1 LNLLILGDDH
11 LFNGLPPAWV
21 QRAPAA
27 HYISHHILQED
38 VLLLTIMR
46 HALTIDVEEFFQV
59 HALSRVVA
67 MEDWETYPS
76 SVAACTELILNI
88 LEAGEVKATFFCLGW
103 IAERHPDLIRRIHR
117 AGHEI
122 ASHGYAHKVIYDQE
136 PAVFKADTSR
146 AKSILEDITGEPV
159 LGYRAPTYSITK
171 RTLWAL
177 DILEELGYRYDSS
190 IFPIRH
196 DNYGIPDA
204 PRFPHRLSPR
214 RLVEFPISTVRWG
227 SANLPIAGGGYFRLL
242 PYGWTRWGMRRV
254 NGVEQAPAVF
264 YLHPWEIDPEQ
275 PRLEAPALARYR
287 HYHNLRETEGR
298 LERLMR
304 EFPFGTMRSLIASV
318 PLPPLTLGAAAAAQ
332 AAR

>member
-1 LNLLILGDDH
+1 
-11 LFNGLPPAWV
+11 
-21 QRAPAA
+21 
-27 HYISHHILQED
+27 
-38 VLLLTIMR
+38 MR

-67 MEDWETYPS
+67 MDDWETYPS
-76 SVAACTELILNI
+76 SVAECTELILNI

-159 LGYRAPTYSITK
+159 LGYRAPTYSITR

-214 RLVEFPISTVRWG
+214 RLVEFPISTVRLG
-227 SANLPIAGGGYFRLL
+227 FANLPIAGGGYFRLL
-242 PYGWTRWGMRRV
+242 PYPVTRQGLKSIAAQ
-254 NGVEQAPAVF
+254 GHPFIF
-264 YLHPWEIDPEQ
+264 YVHPWEFNPAI
-275 PRLEAPALARYR
+275 PRVASLSALSRFRTYVGLARTQTR
-287 HYHNLRETEGR
+287 FQR
-298 LERLMR
+298 LIAD
-304 EFPFGTMRSLIASV
+304 FPFT
-318 PLPPLTLGAAAAAQ
+318 TAAQ
-332 AAR
+332 VLADLGLL